1 MISISLKNVSVDYPV
16 FSRSKD
22 VSFKNKIFNKLI
34 GGIQFSNNSKQ
45 KYIKALNNIT
55 ITLNAGDRIG
65 IMGANGS
72 GKSTLLK
79 IFAGSLVPTSGQ
91 LLSYGTISSLIDF
104 SMGLDGELTAIENII
119 LRAGLKNMTK
129 QEATRYV
136 DDVINFSD
144 LEEFKNIQICQYS
157 SGMRLRLAFSMATY
171 NVADILIMDEIIFVG
186 DKSFEKKVKSR
197 LNELI
202 DQSKILIIASH
213 NHDLLK
219 TYCNKFIN
227 LDKGSI
233 SSINFS

>member
-1 MISISLKNVSVDYPV
+1 MISVSLENVSVDYPV
-16 FSRSKD
+16 FSSSKD

-34 GGIQFSNNSKQ
+34 GGILFSNNSKQ
-45 KYIKALNNIT
+45 KYIKALNNVN
-55 ITLNAGDRIG
+55 LKLSAGDRIG
-65 IMGANGS
+65 VTGANGS

-91 LLSYGTISSLIDF
+91 VLSYGKISSMLEF

-129 QEATRYV
+129 YEATRYV
-136 DDVINFSD
+136 DEVINFSD

-157 SGMRLRLAFSMATY
+157 SGMSLRLAFAMATY

-186 DKSFEKKVKSR
+186 DKSFEEKIKKK

-213 NHDLLK
+213 NHELLN

-227 LDKGSI
+227 LEKGSI
-233 SSINFS
+233 SSIK

>member
-1 MISISLKNVSVDYPV
+1 MISVSLINVSVDYPI
-16 FSRSKD
+16 FSNSKD

-119 LRAGLKNMTK
+119 LRSGLKNMTK

>member
-1 MISISLKNVSVDYPV
+1 MISVSLKNVSVDYPV
-16 FSRSKD
+16 FSSSKD

-34 GGIQFSNNSKQ
+34 GGILFSNNSKQ
-45 KYIKALNNIT
+45 KYIKALNNVNLK
-55 ITLNAGDRIG
+55 LNAGDRIG
-65 IMGANGS
+65 VTGANGS

-91 LLSYGTISSLIDF
+91 VLSYGKISSMIEF

-129 QEATRYV
+129 YEANRYV

-157 SGMRLRLAFSMATY
+157 SGMLLRLAFSMATY
-171 NVADILIMDEIIFVG
+171 DVADILIMDEIIFVG
-186 DKSFEKKVKSR
+186 DKSFEEKIKKK

-213 NHDLLK
+213 NHQLLN

-227 LDKGSI
+227 LEKGSI
-233 SSINFS
+233 SSIK

>member
-1 MISISLKNVSVDYPV
+1 MISLSLVNVSVDYPV
-16 FSRSKD
+16 FSNSKD
-22 VSFKNKIFNKLI
+22 VSFKNKIFNKLV
-34 GGIQFSNNSKQ
+34 GGILFSNNSKQ
-45 KYIKALNNIT
+45 KYIKALNNIN
-55 ITLNAGDRIG
+55 LKLSAGDRVG
-65 IMGANGS
+65 ITGANGS

-91 LLSYGTISSLIDF
+91 VLSYGKISSMLEF

-119 LRAGLKNMTK
+119 LRAGLKNMRK
-129 QEATRYV
+129 NEATRYV

-157 SGMRLRLAFSMATY
+157 SGMLLRLAFSMATY

-186 DKSFEKKVKSR
+186 DKSFEEKIKKK

-202 DQSKILIIASH
+202 SQSKILIIASH
-213 NHDLLK
+213 NDELLN

-227 LDKGSI
+227 LEKGSI
-233 SSINFS
+233 SSIK

>member
-1 MISISLKNVSVDYPV
+1 MISVSLENVSVDYPV
-16 FSRSKD
+16 FSSSKD

-34 GGIQFSNNSKQ
+34 GGILFSNNSKQ
-45 KYIKALNNIT
+45 KYIKALNNVN
-55 ITLNAGDRIG
+55 LKLSAGDRIG
-65 IMGANGS
+65 VTGANGS

-91 LLSYGTISSLIDF
+91 VLSYGKISSMLEF

-129 QEATRYV
+129 YEATRYV
-136 DDVINFSD
+136 DEVLNFSD

-157 SGMRLRLAFSMATY
+157 SGMSLRLAFSMATY

-186 DKSFEKKVKSR
+186 DKSFEEKIKKK

-213 NHDLLK
+213 NHELLN

-227 LDKGSI
+227 LEKGSI
-233 SSINFS
+233 SSIK